1 MGMFCTLYNDKNFS
15 NYTISPMSTLR
26 NILSYASMVLALFVL
41 VQCSSKNSAE
51 LVKEGIELSKKGSY
65 DKASDAFLKATELNP
80 KNPDA
85 FYGLGGI
92 YNYQNKHNEAAQT
105 FKIVIKLD
113 PTHFNARYSLGFTY
127 EKLGKLEQ
135 AKKEF
140 ERYHSLK
147 KRFETMVKKE
157 KIKH

>member
-1 MGMFCTLYNDKNFS
+1 MIVKILTKLSIRNKHISYSLIFL
-15 NYTISPMSTLR
+15 TIL
-26 NILSYASMVLALFVL
+26 IL

-51 LVKEGIELSKKGSY
+51 WVKEGIELSKKGSY
-65 DKASDAFLKATELNP
+65 DKASDAFLKATELDP

-92 YNYQNKHNEAAQT
+92 YNYQNKHEEAAQT

-127 EKLGKLEQ
+127 EKLGKPEL
-135 AKKEF
+135 AKIEF
-140 ERYHSLK
+140 ERYRSLK
-147 KRFETMVKKE
+147 KRFETMIPKG
-157 KIKH
+157 

>member
-1 MGMFCTLYNDKNFS
+1 MNFP
-15 NYTISPMSTLR
+15 NR
-26 NILSYASMVLALFVL
+26 ALFYSL
-41 VQCSSKNSAE
+41 LILTILISAQCSSKNSAE
-51 LVKEGIELSKKGSY
+51 LVKEGVELSKKGHY
-65 DKASDAFLKATELNP
+65 NKALDAFLKATELNP

-147 KRFETMVKKE
+147 KRFKTMVKKE
-157 KIKH
+157 EIKH

>member
-1 MGMFCTLYNDKNFS
+1 
-15 NYTISPMSTLR
+15 MSTLR

-65 DKASDAFLKATELNP
+65 DKASDAFLKATKLDPMNP
-80 KNPDA
+80 EA

-92 YNYQNKHNEAAQT
+92 YNYQNKYEEAALA
-105 FKIVIKLD
+105 FRNVIKLD

-127 EKLGKLEQ
+127 EKLGKLEL

-140 ERYHSLK
+140 ERYKNLK
-147 KRFETMVKKE
+147 KRFANMIKKE
-157 KIKH
+157 QKKN

>member
-1 MGMFCTLYNDKNFS
+1 
-15 NYTISPMSTLR
+15 MSLPSH
-26 NILSYASMVLALFVL
+26 ILSYSLMVLTILML
-41 VQCSSKNSAE
+41 VQCSSKNSDE

-92 YNYQNKHNEAAQT
+92 YNYQNKHAEAAQT

-127 EKLGKLEQ
+127 EKLGKPEL
-135 AKKEF
+135 AKIEF
-140 ERYHSLK
+140 ERYRSLK
-147 KRFETMVKKE
+147 KRFETMTAKGGGS
-157 KIKH
+157 